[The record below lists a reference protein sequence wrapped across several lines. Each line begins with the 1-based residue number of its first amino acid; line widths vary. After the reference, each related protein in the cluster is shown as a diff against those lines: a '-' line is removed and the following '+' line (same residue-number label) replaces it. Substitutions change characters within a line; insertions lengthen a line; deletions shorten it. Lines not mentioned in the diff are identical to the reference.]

1 MKRIGGFLLVLVAC
15 VAVPMTLI
23 RSDDTTVTGHNVRDQ
38 TPVTRPADRQQR
50 EPVIL
55 RAEPQ
60 TPFLLPHY
68 LHEREEGTAPQ
79 LN

>member
-1 MKRIGGFLLVLVAC
+1 MKKLAFLLALVAC

-23 RSDDTTVTGHNVRDQ
+23 RSDDTTVTGHNIRDQ
-38 TPVTRPADRQQR
+38 TPVTGPAQQQR

-68 LHEREEGTAPQ
+68 LHEREEGTNPQ